1 MDRVV
6 KKAKMTGYERVRNIH
21 LCIDPFTI
29 ENDLLTPT
37 LKLKRP
43 PAAKMYK
50 KELDALYEEALAA
63 QSPKAKL

>member
-1 MDRVV
+1 M
-6 KKAKMTGYERVRNIH
+6 KKAKMAGYERVRNIH